1 MLDFETNNNETQNFP
16 VTYQNESL
24 QAEKAAVGEEKQET
38 TSKGVYV
45 HKLAR
50 PFTYE
55 NKTITELEF
64 HFEDLTGRDMLKIEK
79 EMQDMQEYALAPE
92 ISSNFQCKL
101 AAKAANVGSDMLES
115 LPLKDFNRITNA
127 ARNFLISTGY

>member
-1 MLDFETNNNETQNFP
+1 MTDFEKKDNEINDSAALKEQ
-16 VTYQNESL
+16 
-24 QAEKAAVGEEKQET
+24 QA
-38 TSKGVYV
+38 TSTKGVYV
-45 HKLAR
+45 HKFAK
-50 PFTYE
+50 PFSYAD
-55 NKTITELEF
+55 KTVAEMEF
-64 HFEDLTGRDMLKIEK
+64 RFEDLTGRDMLEIER

-101 AAKAANVGSDMLES
+101 AAKAAGIGSDVLEN